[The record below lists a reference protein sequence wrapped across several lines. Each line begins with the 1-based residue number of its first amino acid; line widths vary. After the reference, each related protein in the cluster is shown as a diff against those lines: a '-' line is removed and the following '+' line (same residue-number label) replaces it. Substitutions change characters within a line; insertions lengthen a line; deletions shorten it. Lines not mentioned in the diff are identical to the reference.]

1 MVRKPPHISALFL
14 SSEFY
19 LTWGTFIVT
28 LFSFAPDNQHNHN
41 YFNVG
46 WGGVRPSNLP
56 YALEASN
63 LTESLNYDNVD
74 TIKYLDINRWG
85 STDESQGTKPLG
97 NTGGY
102 TTFVGK
108 GLLINKP
115 DPVLTTFCRKPGTDG
130 NCIANPSTCMQASCT
145 ESEVATGGYVRV
157 PLGVSAGTGPAC
169 QVHNNVQTP
178 GCDNCVALQCELRP
192 ETGFGRTNRKW
203 HQFILTFSLSI
214 IYFSLF

>member
-1 MVRKPPHISALFL
+1 M
-14 SSEFY
+14 
-19 LTWGTFIVT
+19 
-28 LFSFAPDNQHNHN
+28 
-41 YFNVG
+41 
-46 WGGVRPSNLP
+46 RPSNLP

-115 DPVLTTFCRKPGTDG
+115 DPVLTTFCRKPGSDG
-130 NCIANPSTCMQASCT
+130 NCITNPSTCMQASCT
-145 ESEVATGGYVRV
+145 DDQVATDGYVRV
-157 PLGVSAGTGPAC
+157 PLGVSAGAGPAC
-169 QVHNNVQTP
+169 EAHNVETP
-178 GCDNCVALQCELRP
+178 GCDNCVALKCELRP
-192 ETGFGRTNRKW
+192 ETGFGQTQRKW
-203 HQFILTFSLSI
+203 RHRICTFSLSVI
-214 IYFSLF
+214 LSFIRLKNHSSLSH